1 MQRRNGFRRFHTS
14 ALKRNS
20 RLMVELSQQVS
31 LLLKDLRLIRER
43 RSLIQECCYDGIQ
56 PTIVRKTR
64 CGSTSA
70 GEDSP
75 TGG

>member
-1 MQRRNGFRRFHTS
+1 MQRRHGFPRFHTS

-20 RLMVELSQQVS
+20 PLMVELSHRVS
-31 LLLKDLRLIRER
+31 LLLKDPRLIRER
-43 RSLIQECCYDGIQ
+43 RSVIQECCYDGIQ
-56 PTIVRKTR
+56 LTIVRKTR
-64 CGSTSA
+64 CGSTSV